1 MQKNLKADVRYTEQ
15 TKVLLCSVSQQEGS
29 LRTSISVKTLNLS
42 FLKINSNQNDKNI
55 IMIKFIDPNSPV
67 KIDRIVTV
75 IYGPPNCGKTT
86 LASMA
91 SRPFNLDIERGIHRS
106 YQRIASANIDKFS
119 DIFELSANNFANY
132 DTIIID
138 TLGALIDAC
147 IDELLKD
154 PKNGSD
160 GALSLKGYGKLKS
173 RMAGVHRHLFSLGKD
188 LVYLAHV
195 KEKSGNDGKTVYKLD
210 ATGTFP
216 ADLVKSAELMGRI
229 SMHGEQPVVKF
240 VPDDLGEAKIPRS
253 LGIVELPI
261 PHYLEKRNFLA
272 DIIRD
277 TKDALSS
284 LSEERS
290 VLAEEQSS
298 ISSRLETI
306 ETPEE
311 LTELASSL
319 KAEYSGKVL
328 DVARAMVLK
337 KAKELGCA
345 WDNTTSTFVLEK
357 KQ

>member
-1 MQKNLKADVRYTEQ
+1 
-15 TKVLLCSVSQQEGS
+15 
-29 LRTSISVKTLNLS
+29 
-42 FLKINSNQNDKNI
+42 
-55 IMIKFIDPNSPV
+55 MIKFVDPNASV
-67 KIDRIVTV
+67 VIERIVTV

-119 DIFELSANNFANY
+119 DIFELSIKDFDSY

-154 PKNGSD
+154 PKNGRD
-160 GALSLKGYGKLKS
+160 GAPNQKGWGKLKA
-173 RMAGVHRHLFSLGKD
+173 RMTTAHKHLLSLDKD
-188 LVYLAHV
+188 LVYLVHV
-195 KEKSGNDGKTVYKLD
+195 KEKSGEDGKLIYRLD
-210 ATGTFP
+210 ATGSFP
-216 ADLVKSAELMGRI
+216 SDLVKSAELMGRI
-229 SMHGEQPVVKF
+229 SMHGEQPVIKF

-253 LGIVELPI
+253 LGIVEVPI
-261 PHYLEKRNFLA
+261 PHYLEKRDFLA
-272 DIIRD
+272 DIIRA

-290 VLAEEQSS
+290 MLAGEQAN
-298 ISSRLETI
+298 ISSRLEAI

-311 LTELASSL
+311 LTELASAL
-319 KAEYSGKVL
+319 KIEYSGKVL

-337 KAKELGCA
+337 KAREIGCV
-345 WDNTTSTFVLEK
+345 WDNATSKFIIEAK
-357 KQ
+357 K